1 MFILICWAMITDVI
15 DDTEVKTGSRS
26 DGTVYSIYSFC
37 RKLGQALSSGLTGV
51 LLSMVGYSTATAF
64 DTPVVNGIY
73 NITCLVPGI
82 AFVLMFLSLVF
93 LYPLNKK
100 KVEENAKKL
109 LEKR

>member
-1 MFILICWAMITDVI
+1 M
-15 DDTEVKTGSRS
+15 
-26 DGTVYSIYSFC
+26 
-37 RKLGQALSSGLTGV
+37 TGV

-73 NITCLVPGI
+73 NITYLVPGI